1 MQKRD
6 RSRRGLAT
14 LAGVAAAAMLACAL
28 PTAAAWGAQ
37 APTAGS
43 AQAGAVTVAEPVEST
58 MEYQNP
64 IVGGYAPD
72 PSIVRAAD
80 GGYYLVN
87 SSFSMDP
94 GIPVKYSTDLVNWE
108 VVSYAAAEVDLKP
121 GFLTPSLGW
130 GQDGLY
136 AATIRENEG
145 TYYMVV
151 TNFSTFGV
159 FITTSTD
166 PKDPNGWSAPLNLTL
181 PGQVN
186 LDPDLLFDEDGSVW
200 LTVSN
205 VGSIATS
212 KLDLTTGTIIGNR
225 IPVWSGIDSEPEGP
239 HLYRIGDY
247 YYLSL
252 AEGGTAKDHKQ
263 TIACLPVSFG
273 IENSTPA
280 DWEVLPESESVPRNP
295 FISNGDEG
303 EIINTGH
310 ADFVQDDNGN
320 WWVVCLGTRPDVLPN
335 LGRETYLAPMT
346 WVDGWPVVNGGNPIT
361 VDMEGPSTGEP
372 HEFTVPDRD
381 DFDESEL
388 DLRWN
393 HVYTPTADVTSLETR
408 PGYLT
413 ALTTGATTP
422 GGDTALGSTL
432 RSALIGERQTTK
444 EATFTTKL
452 EFDPQ
457 NDGERAGVIIYANGP
472 GTSRGP
478 GSGLTEF
485 TVRRDAG
492 ENQIWLNKRQAAES
506 PQTITAPL
514 GDADAVWLRVESD
527 DQRYIFSYS
536 VTGTSWTVLDSAP
549 SLSVIDFP
557 GFAGVFNGIWA
568 TSGVTGVS
576 TDTPAHFD
584 WAEYLPY
591 ALDADAPVITA
602 VTDPVRAGSP
612 VTVTGEG
619 FAPEETVDVTLDT
632 DPAVVVPVE
641 TTDEGTFSA
650 DMTVSAAA
658 ADGSYGIRALGAV
671 SLVEASTAVTVQ
683 TPVATEVTLSSSTVT
698 PVAGSE
704 FELSATVAP
713 ASAPGTVEFLDGSTI
728 VGSVPAVDGAAQ
740 LTATAADAGEH
751 IYTARFSPSDAARFD
766 ASVSNPVVVTVAGI
780 PVAEPV
786 LNLSRDRIAAG
797 ETLRVT
803 GSGYPAGESVEVVL
817 HSAPVALGSVTVN
830 ADGGFTIDTIVPAST
845 AVGPH
850 RVVATASP
858 SGVSAQAVLT
868 VTGASPSGNGSSDRD
883 GSLASTGAGGTWV
896 AVSAVIALLMA
907 GAGLLLTAR
916 VRRSRHGS
924 TL

>member
-1 MQKRD
+1 VEDPLQKRD
-6 RSRRGLAT
+6 RSRRGLAA
-14 LAGVAAAAMLACAL
+14 LAGVAAAAVLACAL
-28 PTAAAWGAQ
+28 PTSAAFGAQ
-37 APTAGS
+37 APAATTT
-43 AQAGAVTVAEPVEST
+43 AQAVVADAAGDT

-64 IVGGYAPD
+64 IVSGYAPD

-94 GIPVKYSTDLVNWE
+94 GIPVKYSTDLVHWE

-136 AATIRENEG
+136 AATIRENKG

-200 LTVSN
+200 LTVSQ

-247 YYLSL
+247 YFLSL

-263 TIACLPVSFG
+263 TIARLPVSFG
-273 IENSTPA
+273 LENSTPA
-280 DWEVLPESESVPRNP
+280 DWEVLPESDTLPSNP
-295 FISNGDEG
+295 IIYNGDQG
-303 EIINTGH
+303 EITNTGH
-310 ADFVQDDNGN
+310 ADFVQDENGN

-335 LGRETYLAPMT
+335 LGRETHLAPMT
-346 WVDGWPVVNGGNPIT
+346 WVDGWPIVNGGNPIT
-361 VDMEGPSTGEP
+361 VDMQGPSTGDS
-372 HEFTVPDRD
+372 HEFSVTNRD
-381 DFDESEL
+381 DFAGTDL

-393 HVYTPTADVTSLETR
+393 HVYTPTEDVTSLTTR

-422 GGDTALGSTL
+422 GGNTALGSTQ

-457 NDGERAGVIIYANGP
+457 NDGERAGVIIYGNGP

-492 ENQIWLNKRQAAES
+492 ENQIWLNKRQAAET
-506 PQTITAPL
+506 PQTITAAL
-514 GDADAVWLRVESD
+514 GDADTVWLRVKSD

-536 VTGTSWTVLDSAP
+536 TNGTSWTVLDSAP

-576 TDTPAHFD
+576 TDTPAYFD

-591 ALDADAPVITA
+591 ALDADAPVIVAATN
-602 VTDPVRAGSP
+602 PVSAGG
-612 VTVTGEG
+612 VLTVTGTG
-619 FAPEETVDVTLDT
+619 FAPEESVAVSLATDPAVTTPVDTTVDGTFTVDVTV
-632 DPAVVVPVE
+632 PA
-641 TTDEGTFSA
+641 GT
-650 DMTVSAAA
+650 
-658 ADGSYGIRALGAV
+658 ADGDYVVNALGAV
-671 SLVEASTAVTVQ
+671 SLVASTTPVTVQ
-683 TPVATEVTLSSSTVT
+683 TPVATAVTLSSS
-698 PVAGSE
+698 
-704 FELSATVAP
+704 ATAP
-713 ASAPGTVEFLDGSTI
+713 AVDTAFDLTADVDPTAAAGVVEFLDGETLA
-728 VGSVPAVDGAAQ
+728 GSVAVADG
-740 LTATAADAGEH
+740 TATLTTTAAVAGEH
-751 IYTARFSPSDAARFD
+751 RYTARFVPADDAVFD
-766 ASVSNPVVVTVAGI
+766 PSVSNTVVVTVAGV
-780 PVAEPV
+780 PVTNPA
-786 LNLSRDRIAAG
+786 LTLSSDKVRAG
-797 ETLRVT
+797 GTVT
-803 GSGYPAGESVEVVL
+803 ITGTGYPVGEDVTIEL
-817 HSAPVALGSVTVN
+817 HSAPVVLGSATVD
-830 ADGGFTIDTIVPAST
+830 AEGGFTVTTTIPAT
-845 AVGPH
+845 
-850 RVVATASP
+850 
-858 SGVSAQAVLT
+858 T
-868 VTGASPSGNGSSDRD
+868 VTGAHRIIATAAPSGARAEAALSVTGVTPSEN
-883 GSLASTGAGGTWV
+883 GSLASTGAGGTGIM
-896 AVSAVIALLMA
+896 VSAVVALLFA
-907 GAGLLLTAR
+907 GGLLLAVRHRRAR
-916 VRRSRHGS
+916 RNS
-924 TL
+924 TV